1 MTKSVKQH
9 NSEVLKD
16 VFKKRAKHIDAL
28 QVLDQELEFLKE
40 LQDKFGLS
48 PSKEEKVVLAK
59 YHTILQNKVQY
70 LAQLLEDADM
80 NFTAPA
86 GKVDVKNFHHMKDL
100 YNITVLIS
108 EKVDKDHE

>member
-1 MTKSVKQH
+1 MKQAIKEH
-9 NSEVLKD
+9 TSEVLKD
-16 VFKKRAKHIDAL
+16 VIKGAKHIDAL

-40 LQDKFGLS
+40 LNSKFGS
-48 PSKEEKVVLAK
+48 KPSKEESVVLAK

-86 GKVDVKNFHHMKDL
+86 GKVEVHNFHDMKDL

-108 EKVDKDHE
+108 RKG